1 LNGCSASVT
10 ATTLPTIVRDGTSV
24 DKRTYGGCRANADVV
39 WYEIQGGGHRWPP
52 HHADGITERL
62 AEQKLGKSSQNIYTS
77 ELIWQFFSTHA
88 RS

>member
-1 LNGCSASVT
+1 
-10 ATTLPTIVRDGTSV
+10 VRDGASV

-52 HHADGITERL
+52 HHADGIKERL